1 MEICITDAVVSTIT
15 DVLLCV
21 GTETTILSVQKMYF
35 LRPVSECMWKD
46 IEKYFFDKS
55 VMMPAT
61 VRKKSILP
69 YGKINSSVR
78 KNQLFCMRCVF
89 SVRKNQFFGTEKS
102 LPYEKHNSSVRK
114 NSILPYGKHTF
125 SVRNKSTFDVWAVS
139 HRVDLAHQH
148 AAFCDENNHICCDTL
163 LDGAQIMPCKHRSGQ
178 TKFHAYDFMPISQ

>member
-89 SVRKNQFFGTEKS
+89 FVRKNQFFGTEKS
-102 LPYEKHNSSVRK
+102 LPYEKHNYSVRK
-114 NSILPYGKHTF
+114 NSILPYGKIQFFRTENILFPYGTKAHLTF
-125 SVRNKSTFDVWAVS
+125 G
-139 HRVDLAHQH
+139 L
-148 AAFCDENNHICCDTL
+148 CHI
-163 LDGAQIMPCKHRSGQ
+163 AW
-178 TKFHAYDFMPISQ
+178 ISRISMLPFAMKTTTELSLII